1 MKDNVTTYSKPIP
14 GINGDEMT
22 KERVGEIREEGK
34 FLEEDKFREYAME
47 YWEKRKNKA
56 KE

>member
-1 MKDNVTTYSKPIP
+1 
-14 GINGDEMT
+14 MT

-47 YWEKRKNKA
+47 YWEKRKNKT